1 MSRMA
6 REKQFAWRGGR
17 PIEAVVIGGSA
28 GGLDALLRILPGLPA
43 TFRLPVVTLLHL
55 PNDAESE
62 LASVLRARTAI
73 PVREAMDKESIE
85 PGTLYVAPG
94 GYHLLVEKD
103 FSFALSCEAPVHY
116 SRPSIDV
123 LMESAADAWGAR
135 LAGILLTGA
144 NDDGANGLARIGECG
159 GFTMVQDPTEAAIA
173 TMPQAAIARRAPD
186 LVLTLD
192 QIRSWLI
199 ELDTH

>member
-1 MSRMA
+1 MEKVIAGRASRA
-6 REKQFAWRGGR
+6 
-17 PIEAVVIGGSA
+17 IEAVVIGGSA

-43 TFRLPVVTLLHL
+43 SFRLPVIVLLHL
-55 PNDAESE
+55 PNDAESD
-62 LASVLRARTAI
+62 LAGVLRARTAI
-73 PVREAMDKESIE
+73 PVREAADKEFIK

-94 GYHLLVEKD
+94 GYHLLVERD
-103 FSFALSCEAPVHY
+103 YAFALSCDDPVHY

-123 LMESAADAWGAR
+123 LMESAADAWGAS

-144 NDDGANGLARIGECG
+144 NDDGADGLARIGECG
-159 GFTMVQDPTEAAIA
+159 GLTVVQDPAEAAIA
-173 TMPQAAIARRAPD
+173 TMPQAAITRRMPD

-192 QIRSWLI
+192 QIRTWLI

>member
-1 MSRMA
+1 MDKRSTA
-6 REKQFAWRGGR
+6 RGR
-17 PIEAVVIGGSA
+17 RAIEAVVIGGSA

-43 TFRLPVVTLLHL
+43 SFRLPVITLLHL

-62 LASVLRARTAI
+62 LANVFRARTAI
-73 PVREAMDKESIE
+73 PVREAMDKEFIE

-103 FSFALSCEAPVHY
+103 FSFSLSVEDPVHY

-123 LMESAADAWGAR
+123 LMESAADVWGAA

-144 NDDGANGLARIGECG
+144 NDDGADGLARIGECG
-159 GFTMVQDPTEAAIA
+159 GLTVVQDPAEAAIV
-173 TMPQAAIARRAPD
+173 TMPQAAIARRTPD

-192 QIRSWLI
+192 QIRTWLI

>member
-1 MSRMA
+1 MDKRSTA
-6 REKQFAWRGGR
+6 RGR
-17 PIEAVVIGGSA
+17 RAIEAVVIGGSA

-43 TFRLPVVTLLHL
+43 SFRLPVITLLHL
-55 PNDAESE
+55 PNDAESG
-62 LASVLRARTAI
+62 LANVFRARTAI
-73 PVREAMDKESIE
+73 PVREAMDKEFIE

-103 FSFALSCEAPVHY
+103 FSFSLSVEDPVHY

-123 LMESAADAWGAR
+123 LMESAADVWGAS

-144 NDDGANGLARIGECG
+144 NDDGADGLARIGECG
-159 GFTMVQDPTEAAIA
+159 GLTVVQDPAEAAIV
-173 TMPQAAIARRAPD
+173 TMPQAAIARRTPD

-192 QIRSWLI
+192 QIRTWLI